1 MSVRSLTAILS
12 ALALILVTL
21 PAADAAKKQVKR
33 DLSKEFDDLT
43 PSEQIAIRAAAK
55 AAYKG
60 KKLETLM
67 VCADPGN
74 MPLSN
79 IKQEG
84 FQNKLATL
92 LGEAMGA
99 RVVYSWR
106 PFIERGLTRQT
117 FDQDMCD
124 VMFDMPANYARLLT
138 TFPVYKTPYVL
149 AYRND
154 KGLELTGLD
163 DPKLKDLKIGVFQTS
178 GIRAALAGA
187 ASSTM

>member
-1 MSVRSLTAILS
+1 MSLRTLTAILS
-12 ALALILVTL
+12 AFALILVAL
-21 PAADAAKKQVKR
+21 PADAAKKPVKR

-43 PSEQIAIRAAAK
+43 PSEHIAIRAAAK

-60 KKLETLM
+60 KKLETLT

-79 IKQEG
+79 IKEEG

-92 LGEAMGA
+92 LGDAMGP
-99 RVVYSWR
+99 RVVFSWA

-124 VMFDMPANYARLLT
+124 VMFDMPA
-138 TFPVYKTPYVL
+138 
-149 AYRND
+149 
-154 KGLELTGLD
+154 
-163 DPKLKDLKIGVFQTS
+163 
-178 GIRAALAGA
+178 
-187 ASSTM
+187 